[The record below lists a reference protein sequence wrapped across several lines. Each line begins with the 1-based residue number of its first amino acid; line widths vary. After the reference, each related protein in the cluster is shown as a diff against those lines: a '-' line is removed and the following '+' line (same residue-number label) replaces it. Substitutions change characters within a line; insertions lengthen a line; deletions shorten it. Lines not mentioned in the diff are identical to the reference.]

1 MSAIENIEYMNRMS
15 DAVRRWQS
23 VTVSSLIWVKDGC
36 YIMGKSIKI
45 LMEDG
50 ILVKENFFFFS
61 RDWNG
66 LYMVELKSGVTQFV
80 STMPEEGI
88 FAKRLCAGIIY
99 HNNRLIMIPMMARD
113 IWIYDLGNK
122 QWEKVERKHTGD
134 KEHHEEIFR
143 AVEYNNY
150 LFMIGSNYPY
160 IVRMDLN
167 NYELTYL
174 STPYAALAPFKRKS
188 EAYFRCDF
196 CCRGNRLFLA
206 SCLNNFV
213 LCVNLDT
220 LDYEWNEV
228 GENGFC
234 YSGIVW
240 DGENYWLAPRRAT
253 PIVKWDGND
262 GMEYFP
268 LSRDFEETQYSFLG
282 VQYHGGKLI
291 FPGMSQKKT
300 LVINPND
307 QCDIEIKEEGYL
319 FYRCLDRGVVLF
331 QNQKGLLRI
340 EDSVRNRVHNLY
352 CEIPFEKWISD
363 LKYVS
368 DKVGKEQ
375 ITEKIWNEVSPSS
388 LNAYLFLLSD
398 RVERKSRGSETGAVI
413 WDVIRS

>member
-1 MSAIENIEYMNRMS
+1 MLWGVLFE
-15 DAVRRWQS
+15 AVRGRLS
-23 VTVSSLIWVKDGC
+23 VTVFYSIWVKDGR
-36 YIMGKSIKI
+36 YIMEKSIRI

-50 ILVKENFFFFS
+50 ILVKDNFFFFS

-66 LYMVELKSGVTQFV
+66 LYMVELKTGVTKFI

-88 FAKRLCAGIIY
+88 LSRRLCAGIIY
-99 HNNRLIMIPMMARD
+99 HNNRLIMIPMRARD
-113 IWIYDLGNK
+113 IWIYDLGNE
-122 QWEKVERKHTGD
+122 QWKKIERKHTGE
-134 KEHHEEIFR
+134 KEYHEEIFR

-174 STPYAALAPFKRKS
+174 SAPYASLIPFKRKS

-196 CCRGNRLFLA
+196 CRRENRLFLA

-213 LCVNLDT
+213 LCLNLDT
-220 LDYEWNEV
+220 LDYEWKEV
-228 GENGFC
+228 GESGFC
-234 YSGIVW
+234 YSGIAW
-240 DGENYWLAPRRAT
+240 DGENYWLAPRRTT

-262 GMEYFP
+262 GTEYFP

-282 VQYHGGKLI
+282 VQYYDGKLI

-307 QCDIEIKEEGYL
+307 QRDIEIKEDEYL

-331 QNQKGLLRI
+331 QTRKGLLGI
-340 EDSVRNRVHNLY
+340 EDSARNQIYHLY
-352 CEIPFEKWISD
+352 CEVPFEKWISD

-368 DKVGKEQ
+368 RKECREQ
-375 ITEKIWNEVSPSS
+375 ITERIWSEVSPSS

-398 RVERKSRGSETGAVI
+398 RVEGEIRKSEIGAVI
-413 WDVIRS
+413 WNMIRS